1 MTVLDD
7 HIIDECVDL
16 PEGRLPRWWFGGFS
30 SVCVAFA
37 VAPIDIVKTHMQ
49 IQKKKCT
56 ILATV
61 TNIYKM
67 RGFLGFYDG
76 FSAAILRQM
85 TCINIRFVVYEAGKN
100 MQLVEDNSYLGKIIL
115 GCAAGVCGSVCG
127 IPTDLLNVRMQ
138 TDVKSQPDE
147 RRNYKHVFDGLVR
160 IPKEEGWMALYKGG
174 SVAVLKAALG
184 TCSQIA
190 LYDII
195 KTEVRRNTSVKDG
208 IPLHFLTSLA
218 TSIISS
224 AITHP
229 LDVVKT
235 LLMNSRPGEFRSTF
249 HATRYMMRF
258 GLIGPYRGLVPAMVR
273 KAPATTL
280 LFVLYEQL
288 RLHFGICSLGGD
300 KVNGN

>member
-1 MTVLDD
+1 MSDLDD
-7 HIIDECVDL
+7 HYLDECHDL

-49 IQKKKCT
+49 IQKHKRT
-56 ILATV
+56 ILGT
-61 TNIYKM
+61 TQRIYM
-67 RGFLGFYDG
+67 LRGFLGFYDG

-85 TCINIRFVVYEAGKN
+85 TSTNIHFIVYEAGKE
-100 MQLVEDNSYLGKIIL
+100 MEYVKEHSYLGKIIL
-115 GCAAGVCGSVCG
+115 GCAAGMCGAVSG

-138 TDVKSQPDE
+138 TDMKEPPDK
-147 RRNYKHVFDGLVR
+147 RRNYKSVLDGLVR
-160 IPKEEGWMALYKGG
+160 IPKEEGWRALYKGG
-174 SVAVLKAALG
+174 SVAALKTTIG

-195 KTEVRRNTSVKDG
+195 KTEVRENTSVNDG
-208 IPLHFLTSLA
+208 VPLHFLTSLV

-224 AITHP
+224 TLTHP

-235 LLMNSRPGEFRSTF
+235 LMMNSRPGEFPTLF
-249 HATRYMMRF
+249 HASIYMMRF
-258 GLIGPYRGLVPAMVR
+258 GFMGPFRGLVPTMVR

-300 KVNGN
+300 KFNG

>member
-1 MTVLDD
+1 MPVLDD
-7 HIIDECVDL
+7 NIIDECEDAR
-16 PEGRLPRWWFGGFS
+16 EGRLPRWWFGGFS

-49 IQKKKCT
+49 IQKKKRS
-56 ILATV
+56 IYATAL
-61 TNIYKM
+61 NIHKL

-76 FSAAILRQM
+76 FSAAILRQI
-85 TCINIRFVVYEAGKN
+85 TSTNIRFIVYEAGKK
-100 MQLVEDNSYLGKIIL
+100 MHLVDENAYLGKIIL
-115 GCAAGVCGSVCG
+115 GCAAGLCGSVCG
-127 IPTDLLNVRMQ
+127 VPTDLINVRMQ
-138 TDVKSQPDE
+138 TDMKDE
-147 RRNYKHVFDGLVR
+147 PNKRRNYKHVFDGFVR
-160 IPKEEGWMALYKGG
+160 IPREEGWMTLYKGG
-174 SVAVLKAALG
+174 SVAVLKASLG

-195 KTEVRRNTSVKDG
+195 KTEVRKNTSVNDG
-208 IPLHFLTSLA
+208 VPLHFLTSLA

-224 AITHP
+224 TITHP

-235 LLMNSRPGEFRSTF
+235 LMMNSRPGEFSTTF
-249 HATRYMMRF
+249 HAAIYMMRF
-258 GLIGPYRGLVPAMVR
+258 GVTGPYRGLVPAVVR

-300 KVNGN
+300 KING

>member
-1 MTVLDD
+1 MPVCDD
-7 HIIDECVDL
+7 HYIDECHDL

-49 IQKKKCT
+49 IQKHKRT
-56 ILATV
+56 ILGT
-61 TNIYKM
+61 TQRIYM
-67 RGFLGFYDG
+67 LRGFLGFYDG

-85 TCINIRFVVYEAGKN
+85 TSTNIHFIVYEAGKQ
-100 MQLVEDNSYLGKIIL
+100 MEYVKEHSYLGKIIL
-115 GCAAGVCGSVCG
+115 GCAAGMCGAASG

-138 TDVKSQPDE
+138 TDMKEPPDK
-147 RRNYKHVFDGLVR
+147 RRNYKSVFDGLVR
-160 IPKEEGWMALYKGG
+160 IPKEEGWRALYKGG
-174 SVAVLKAALG
+174 SVAALKTTIG

-195 KTEVRRNTSVKDG
+195 KTEVRENTSVNDG
-208 IPLHFLTSLA
+208 VPLHFLTSLV

-224 AITHP
+224 TLTHP

-235 LLMNSRPGEFRSTF
+235 IMMNSRPGEFPTLF
-249 HATRYMMRF
+249 HASIYMMRF
-258 GLIGPYRGLVPAMVR
+258 GFMGPFRGLVPTIVR

-300 KVNGN
+300 KFNG